1 MVNVQKQTLYYQLM
15 PGALIFIAVFLGQ
28 NEVYGVEVEVE
39 EEKNG
44 EIIGLFYD
52 RLEIFAQ

>member
-1 MVNVQKQTLYYQLM
+1 MANVQKQTLYQLM

-28 NEVYGVEVEVE
+28 NEVYGVEVEE
-39 EEKNG
+39 GQNG

-52 RLEIFAQ
+52 SLEIPIC